1 MEQKFK
7 QRQTPFEFKG
17 TKGVVVHSSLLA
29 PGPVDPETG
38 ERLINPETGKPFPG
52 KNDHLARALLP
63 YVMKFRGDRSLA
75 GNTVARF
82 GVLSQLARRTPI
94 YLYDHPRLAEICQ
107 TAFTDGVGIFIYADF
122 FAKCVEQEQASKVN
136 DPKFGVLPVLVHE
149 MLHKIKYHNKRMKDI
164 PHGIANRAQDR
175 NINASYRKAFGKDLP
190 FIPML
195 TTMLEAGTEAAAAK
209 YEDMAEEIIGRQ
221 MVQEYEQRRKEII
234 QEHNNKKKK
243 QGGGG
248 GGGGGGG
255 SGGQNDE
262 FNPDSDEQNGQGSG
276 DGQGDSKDSSL
287 DKELQDK
294 LDKLDEEFMG
304 DQHHITAEE
313 MIEMLEEEGLENVAK
328 VLQYPTSKDDKEGL
342 EKMLKDSDRAL
353 DRALQQTLIEMNR
366 LPKGIAY
373 PGAHIAEEVAS
384 TVKHLRKNKI
394 RWKMDFAN
402 SIIGDSSKLKEE
414 EDHTTPVFFLKFGE
428 GMEEIYDP
436 ALISQQNEDAVV
448 VIFDTSASTQQG
460 DLREQLASEMLG
472 IVDSCQNTENAK
484 EVFLLS
490 GDTVLRGEVIP
501 INRGNIDLI
510 RKEGIPLFGNGGTNI
525 GNCIDELMQSDL
537 VKVQGKKVKHIIYVT
552 DCEDSVPS
560 ADVLGEHAGKFT
572 FTVMSTRNCYSEK
585 WDRELSWGKVVYIE
599 DNAQASLDFNE
610 RAKEIEAQM
619 KNKSQTKKPGVM

>member
-1 MEQKFK
+1 MAQNLK

-17 TKGVVVHSSLLA
+17 LKGVVVHSSLIA
-29 PGPVDPETG
+29 PGPIDPETG

-75 GNTVARF
+75 GHSVARF

-94 YLYDHPRLAEICQ
+94 YLYDHPRLGEICQ

-136 DPKFGVLPVLVHE
+136 DTKFGVLPVLVHE
-149 MLHKIKYHNKRMKDI
+149 MMHKIKYHNKRMKDI

-175 NINASYRKAFGKDLP
+175 NINASYRKAFGKELP

-234 QEHNNKKKK
+234 KEHNKKKNK
-243 QGGGG
+243 QGGSSS
-248 GGGGGGG
+248 GGGGG
-255 SGGQNDE
+255 SSGSGQSDE
-262 FNPDSDEQNGQGSG
+262 FNPDDENQNNGGSQGGS
-276 DGQGDSKDSSL
+276 DSSEM

-304 DQHHITAEE
+304 DTHHITAEE
-313 MIEMLEEEGLENVAK
+313 MIELLEEEGLDNVAR

-342 EKMLKDSDRAL
+342 EKMLKDSDRSL

-366 LPKGIAY
+366 LPSNVAY

-384 TVKHLRKNKI
+384 TVKQLRKNKI
-394 RWKMDFAN
+394 RWKMDFTN

-414 EDHTTPVFFLKFGE
+414 EDHTTPVFFLKFGD

-490 GDTVLRGEVIP
+490 GDTVLRGDVVP
-501 INRGNIDLI
+501 IHRGNIDLI

-525 GNCIDELMQSDL
+525 GNCINELMQSDL
-537 VKVQGKKVKHIIYVT
+537 VKVQGKKIKHIIYVT
-552 DCEDSVPS
+552 DCEDSVPG

-585 WDRELSWGKVVYIE
+585 WDRELTWGKVVYIE
-599 DNAQASLDFNE
+599 NGAQASLDFNE
-610 RAKEIEAQM
+610 RAKEIEAQV
-619 KNKSQTKKPGVM
+619 KQTSKPTKKSAYV